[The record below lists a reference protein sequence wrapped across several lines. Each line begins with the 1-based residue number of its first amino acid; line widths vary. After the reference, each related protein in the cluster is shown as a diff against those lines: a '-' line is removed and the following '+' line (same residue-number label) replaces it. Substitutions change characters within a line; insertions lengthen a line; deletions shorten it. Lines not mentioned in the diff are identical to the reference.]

1 MMRRIRC
8 AEIWGGI
15 RNCDED
21 ILTSGI
27 TASLYSAAA
36 DGGRGGDIYYFSVC
50 SSDRLTRIALA
61 DVVGHGE
68 KVSVTSQWMY
78 HALAERMN
86 LFDGNGILHHLN
98 HLSDEYGFDATTTAA
113 VIGYNTANSE
123 LYFAYAG
130 HPPVLVQRQS
140 NRRWEPVSFAN
151 PSHTGNL
158 PFGVDVEA
166 LYDQERVPLSAGD
179 RLFLYTDG
187 VIEAPDRQ
195 GRLFRLGSLLAI
207 LEETGGRSLPQIKT
221 AVREQLMKHTG
232 GPLSHDDVTFMV
244 IEIL

>member
-1 MMRRIRC
+1 MRRIRC

-15 RNCDED
+15 RNCNED

-36 DGGRGGDIYYFSVC
+36 DSGRGGDIYYFSVC
-50 SSDRLTRIALA
+50 SSDMLTRIAIA

-68 KVSVTSQWMY
+68 AVAVTSQWMY

-86 LFDGNGILHHLN
+86 LLDGNGILHHLN
-98 HLSDEYGFDATTTAA
+98 HLSDEYGFDAITTAA
-113 VIGYNTANSE
+113 VIGYNTANSQ

-130 HPPVLVQRQS
+130 HPPLLVQHQRTG
-140 NRRWEPVSFAN
+140 RWEPVSFAN
-151 PSHTGNL
+151 PSRTGNL

-166 LYDQERVPLSAGD
+166 LYDQERMPLSGGD

-195 GRLFRLGSLLAI
+195 GRLFRLDSLLAT
-207 LEETGGRSLPQIKT
+207 LEESGDKGLREIKS
-221 AVREQLMKHTG
+221 AVLEQLMKHTG